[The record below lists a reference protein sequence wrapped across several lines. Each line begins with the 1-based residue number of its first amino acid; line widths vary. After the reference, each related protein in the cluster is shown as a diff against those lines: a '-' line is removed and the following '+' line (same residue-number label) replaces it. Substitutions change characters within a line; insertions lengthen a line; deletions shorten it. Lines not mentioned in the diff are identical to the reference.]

1 MLHVN
6 WKSVLISNFFCAEYF
21 LEDIVQLLNYQPIPD
36 NRKRKNKDKEEESII
51 AGQDHEENCNLI
63 VSEDYPSDVKARVGM
78 ISEKDVDF
86 EIIEVNLF
94 LRNVLLTCKYLQIK
108 CRKKIFFR
116 RC

>member
-1 MLHVN
+1 
-6 WKSVLISNFFCAEYF
+6 
-21 LEDIVQLLNYQPIPD
+21 
-36 NRKRKNKDKEEESII
+36 
-51 AGQDHEENCNLI
+51 
-63 VSEDYPSDVKARVGM
+63 M